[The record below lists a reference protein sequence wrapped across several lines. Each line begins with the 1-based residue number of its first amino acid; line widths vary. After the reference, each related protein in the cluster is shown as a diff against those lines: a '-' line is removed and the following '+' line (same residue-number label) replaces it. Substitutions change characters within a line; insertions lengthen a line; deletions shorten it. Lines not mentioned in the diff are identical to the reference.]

1 MDARVNF
8 SAAGIRASI
17 DGTKS
22 ADCPVFA
29 AGEKAIAWHHGR
41 QTIVSLANAAAREEE
56 RAGSGEI
63 LAPMHGKVLSIDVK
77 AGDRVK
83 KGQVLAVIEAMKM
96 EHALIAPMDGEVAEI
111 AVTAGDQVSERARIA
126 LIKEYEEEKAVS

>member
-1 MDARVNF
+1 M
-8 SAAGIRASI
+8 S
-17 DGTKS
+17 
-22 ADCPVFA
+22 
-29 AGEKAIAWHHGR
+29 
-41 QTIVSLANAAAREEE
+41 
-56 RAGSGEI
+56 SGEI

-111 AVTAGDQVSERARIA
+111 SVAIGDQVSERARIA
-126 LIKEYEEEKAVS
+126 LIKEHEEEKAVS